1 MAVSFELGLTTVA
14 SYFPSHSFVNSF
26 DNRFNAS
33 WAPTKLTLI
42 VFNVTSDDKGEY
54 SCRVQA
60 FSGGLKTWLRKI
72 EVDVLGKTSIICF
85 R

>member
-1 MAVSFELGLTTVA
+1 MTVTFELGGVPVA
-14 SYFPSHSFVNSF
+14 SYFQSLYVASRFAS
-26 DNRFNAS
+26 RFNAT

-60 FSGGLKTWLRKI
+60 FSSGLKTWLRKI
-72 EVDVLGKTSIICF
+72 EVDVLGKA
-85 R
+85 

>member
-1 MAVSFELGLTTVA
+1 MAVSFELGLATVA
-14 SYFPSHSFVNSF
+14 SYFQSHSSVNSF
-26 DNRFNAS
+26 NSRFSAT
-33 WAPTKLTLI
+33 WVPTKLTLI

-72 EVDVLGKTSIICF
+72 KVDVLGKA
-85 R
+85 